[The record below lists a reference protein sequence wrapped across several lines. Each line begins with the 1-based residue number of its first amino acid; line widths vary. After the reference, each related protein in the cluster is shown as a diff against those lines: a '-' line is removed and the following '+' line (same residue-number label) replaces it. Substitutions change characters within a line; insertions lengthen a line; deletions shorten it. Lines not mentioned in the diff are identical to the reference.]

1 MVPFDLCEIIA
12 VATYNFFQK
21 TEYVD
26 IMLILENYLNF
37 QNKMD

>member
-1 MVPFDLCEIIA
+1 MPFDLCEIIA

-26 IMLILENYLNF
+26 AKLILENYLTF
-37 QNKMD
+37 PKEKID